1 MYKKEFPNSIRN
13 YFTIL
18 LFLLL
23 TIVAGNDISAQFYNG
38 SQMSFG
44 KNRVQYK
51 EFQWTFYK
59 FDNFDVYFYLGG
71 KELALYTSKFVED
84 HLDDIEDKLDT
95 GLDDKMQFIV
105 FNNLTDL
112 KQSNIGLINDEQYN
126 TGGITYIIGKKVF
139 LYFDGSHANFDRQ
152 IRAGI
157 AQSIVNQLLYGSSI
171 GSQMKNTSL
180 FPFPD
185 WYMKGLVSYVSED
198 WNTEIDNWVKDG
210 MLSGKYNKFNQ
221 LTGEEAT
228 YAGHAFWRYIAE
240 KYGSSTISNIVY
252 MAKVSRRLESGF
264 LYVLGV
270 SFKTLQKEAIDHY
283 RTIYNQSDSTTV
295 FPTES
300 LLKRVKQQRVYSR
313 LKLSPDG
320 NRLVYTYNNYN
331 QYKIF
336 MKDLNTG
343 KTKKIMKA
351 GFRLEDKVDYSYPI
365 MAWHPSGRILSILV
379 EKKGEIYLYYYLL
392 DEKKMEKV
400 ILYQFEKVLDMAYSS
415 DGRSMVMSAVQNGQS
430 DIFVYDIGSNSYDQI
445 TKDNYDDL
453 YPRFLDNSR
462 EIIFSSNRIN
472 DTIRFEN
479 KYKPGEVQPRYDLF
493 LYDYQKKSN
502 LLRRVTKTPLSNEIM
517 AMEYEPKYI
526 SYLSDKNGIYNR
538 CIGQFDS
545 TISFIDTTTH
555 YRYFTRSFPITN
567 YSRNII
573 EHDVVPGIDK
583 MAQIIY
589 KDRKYYMQVYDRLPF
604 QSLTEESP
612 ENTLYMNQLVDN
624 YGVKQK
630 TAEEAQTQ
638 TGAIQQSKRKG
649 FSTARQSDAMREIKE
664 IIASDTTLGNG
675 KINTKDYKF
684 DLKDYQNK
692 LGINRDYTMLD
703 IPLPGQKKTEEKEPP
718 KRLNYN
724 VEYFINQVT
733 TQIDFSYLNQNYQQF
748 SGANSPIYLNP
759 GFNVLLQVGITDL
772 LEDYRI
778 VGGVRLNLDLSNN
791 EYLLS
796 FANLKR
802 RMDKEIVFHRVVN
815 EYNIQNVALFRIFTH
830 ELFYIMKYPF
840 SPVLA
845 LKSTLAYKYDRGVL
859 RATDVYT
866 LSYPELDEHTGSVK
880 EELIYDNTK
889 NIGPNLLDGTRFK
902 IFGEYYQ
909 SITDM
914 EGNLAVVGLDYR
926 NYQRIHRTMIW
937 ANRFA
942 YSTSFGNNKLI
953 YYMGGVD
960 NWLFPEFN
968 QHTPVD
974 PSQPYVYQTLATNL
988 RGFDQNIRN
997 GNSFAVF
1004 NSEIRFPVFRY
1015 FANRP
1020 IKSDFASNFQIVGFG
1035 DVGTA
1040 WTGAHP
1046 WSGDNFLYTNNID
1059 RPPLNITVK
1068 VQKEPIVGG
1077 FGFGA
1082 RTRLLGYFMRGDLAW
1097 GVEDGKV
1104 QTPIFYFSLS
1114 LDF

>member
-1 MYKKEFPNSIRN
+1 MYRKVIPSNSID
-13 YFTIL
+13 FVKM

-23 TIVAGNDISAQFYNG
+23 LELAMGKEVSAQFYNG

-44 KNRVQYK
+44 KNRVQFK
-51 EFQWTFYK
+51 EFQWTYYK
-59 FDNFDVYFYLGG
+59 FDDFDVYFYLGG
-71 KELALYTSKFVED
+71 KELALYTSKFVKD
-84 HLDDIEDKLDT
+84 HLDEIEDKLDT

-126 TGGITYIIGKKVF
+126 TGGITHIIGKKVF
-139 LYFDGSHANFDRQ
+139 IYFDGSHANFDRQ
-152 IRAGI
+152 IRAGV

-210 MLSGKYNKFNQ
+210 ILSGKFNKFNQ
-221 LTGEEAT
+221 LTGDEAT

-240 KYGSSTISNIVY
+240 KYGGSTISNIIY

-264 LYVLGV
+264 LYVLGI
-270 SFKTLQKEAIDHY
+270 SFKNLQAESLSYY
-283 RTIYNQSDSTTV
+283 RELYEQSDSLRA
-295 FPTES
+295 FPNES
-300 LLKRVKQQRVYSR
+300 MLKRVKTQRMYSR

-320 NRLVYTYNNYN
+320 SNLVYAYNNYG
-331 QYKIF
+331 QYKVL
-336 MKDLNTG
+336 MRNLNTG
-343 KTKKIMKA
+343 KTKKLMKA
-351 GFRLEDKVDYSYPI
+351 GFRLEDKVDYSYPLT
-365 MAWHPSGRILSILV
+365 AWHPSGKILSILV
-379 EKKGEIYLYYYLL
+379 EKKGEIYLYSYLK

-400 ILYQFEKVLDMAYSS
+400 ILYQFEKVLDMAYST
-415 DGRSMVMSAVQNGQS
+415 DGRSIVMSAVQNGQS
-430 DIFVYDIGSNSYDQI
+430 DIFVYDIGSNSYEQI
-445 TKDNYDDL
+445 TKDHYDDL
-453 YPRFLDNSR
+453 YPRFINNSK
-462 EIIFSSNRIN
+462 EIVFSSNRIN

-479 KYKPGEVQPRYDLF
+479 KYKPGEVQERYDLF

-502 LLRRVTKTPLSNEIM
+502 LLRWVTKTPLSNEIK
-517 AMEYEPKYI
+517 AMEYENKYI
-526 SYLSDKNGIYNR
+526 SFLSDKNGIYNR
-538 CIGQFDS
+538 YIGQFDS
-545 TISFIDTTTH
+545 AISYIDTTTH
-555 YRYFTRSFPITN
+555 YRYYTRSFPVTD

-573 EHDVVPGIDK
+573 EHDIVPEIDK
-583 MAQIIY
+583 LAQVIY
-589 KDRKYYMQVYDRLPF
+589 KDRKYFMQVYDRLPV
-604 QSLTEESP
+604 QLLESTSN
-612 ENTLYMNQLVDN
+612 ENTLYMNQLVDI
-624 YGVKQK
+624 YGKKPEPTPLQK
-630 TAEEAQTQ
+630 AESRS
-638 TGAIQQSKRKG
+638 GGPLKRKG
-649 FSTARQSDAMREIKE
+649 FTTARQSDAIREIKE
-664 IIASDTTLGNG
+664 IISADTALGDG
-675 KINTKDYKF
+675 KINVKDYQF

-692 LGINRDYTMLD
+692 AAINKDFTMLD
-703 IPLPGQKKTEEKEPP
+703 VPLPGQKKKDIEEPP

-733 TQIDFSYLNQNYQQF
+733 TQIDFSYLNQSYQPF
-748 SGANSPIYLNP
+748 SGSRSPIYLNP
-759 GFNVLLQVGITDL
+759 GFNVLLQVGVTDL

-778 VGGVRLNLDLSNN
+778 VGGVRLNLDLTNN

-796 FANLKR
+796 YANLKR
-802 RMDKEIVFHRVVN
+802 RIDKEIVFHRVVN
-815 EYNIQNVALFRIFTH
+815 EYNIQNVAFFRIFTH

-845 LKSTLAYKYDRGVL
+845 LKSTLSYKYERGVF
-859 RATDVYT
+859 RATDVNT
-866 LSYPELDEHTGSVK
+866 LSYPELYDHTASIK

-889 NIGPNLLDGTRFK
+889 NLGPNLFDGTRFK

-909 SITDM
+909 SIKETDA
-914 EGNLAVVGLDYR
+914 NLAVVGIDYR
-926 NYQRIHRTMIW
+926 NYQRLHRTLIW

-968 QHTPVD
+968 QYTPVD
-974 PSQPYVYQTLATNL
+974 PDQPYAYQTLATNL

-997 GNSFAVF
+997 GNSFAVI
-1004 NSEIRFPVFRY
+1004 NSEIRFPIFRY

-1035 DVGTA
+1035 DIGTA
-1040 WTGAHP
+1040 WTGLHP
-1046 WSGDNFLYTNNID
+1046 WSNDNFLFTNNIQ

-1068 VQKEPIVGG
+1068 VQKEPVVGG

-1082 RTRLLGYFMRGDLAW
+1082 RTRLLGYFIRGDVAW

-1104 QTPIFYFSLS
+1104 LPAIFYLSLS

>member
-1 MYKKEFPNSIRN
+1 MYKKVIPSNKVGFVKM
-13 YFTIL
+13 

-23 TIVAGNDISAQFYNG
+23 LELAMGKEVSAQFYNG

-44 KNRVQYK
+44 KNRVQFK
-51 EFQWTFYK
+51 EFQWTYYK
-59 FDNFDVYFYLGG
+59 FDDFDVYFYLGG
-71 KELALYTSKFVED
+71 KELALYTSKFVKD
-84 HLDDIEDKLDT
+84 HLDEIEDKLDT
-95 GLDDKMQFIV
+95 GLDDKMQFII

-126 TGGITYIIGKKVF
+126 TGGITHIIGKKVF
-139 LYFDGSHANFDRQ
+139 IYFDGSHANFDRQ
-152 IRAGI
+152 IRAGV

-185 WYMKGLVSYVSED
+185 WYMKGLVSYVSDD

-210 MLSGKYNKFNQ
+210 ILSGKFNKFNQ
-221 LTGEEAT
+221 LTGDEAT

-240 KYGSSTISNIVY
+240 KYGGSTISNIIY

-264 LYVLGV
+264 LYVLGI
-270 SFKTLQKEAIDHY
+270 SFKNLQAESLSYY
-283 RTIYNQSDSTTV
+283 RELYEQSDSLRV
-295 FPTES
+295 FPNES
-300 LLKRVKQQRVYSR
+300 ILKRVKTQRMYSR

-320 NRLVYTYNNYN
+320 SNLVYTYNNYG
-331 QYKIF
+331 QYKVL
-336 MKDLNTG
+336 MRNLNTG
-343 KTKKIMKA
+343 KTKKLMKA
-351 GFRLEDKVDYSYPI
+351 GFRLEDKVDYSYPLT
-365 MAWHPSGRILSILV
+365 AWHPSGKILSILV
-379 EKKGEIYLYYYLL
+379 EKKGEIYLYSYLK

-400 ILYQFEKVLDMAYSS
+400 ILYQFEKVLDMAYST
-415 DGRSMVMSAVQNGQS
+415 DGRSIVMSAVQNGQS
-430 DIFVYDIGSNSYDQI
+430 DIFVYDIGSNSYEQI
-445 TKDNYDDL
+445 TKDHYDDL
-453 YPRFLDNSR
+453 YPRFINNSK
-462 EIIFSSNRIN
+462 EIVFSSNRIN

-479 KYKPGEVQPRYDLF
+479 KYKPGEVQERYDLF

-502 LLRRVTKTPLSNEIM
+502 LLRWVTKTPLSNEIK
-517 AMEYEPKYI
+517 AMEYENKYI
-526 SYLSDKNGIYNR
+526 SFLSDKNGIFNR
-538 CIGQFDS
+538 YIGQFDS
-545 TISFIDTTTH
+545 AISYIDTTTH
-555 YRYFTRSFPITN
+555 YRYYTRSFPVTD

-573 EHDVVPGIDK
+573 EHDIVPEIDK
-583 MAQIIY
+583 LAQVIY
-589 KDRKYYMQVYDRLPF
+589 KDRKYFMQVYDRLPV
-604 QSLTEESP
+604 QLLETTSN
-612 ENTLYMNQLVDN
+612 ENTLYMNQLVDI
-624 YGVKQK
+624 YGKKPEPTPLQK
-630 TAEEAQTQ
+630 AESRS
-638 TGAIQQSKRKG
+638 GGPLKRKG
-649 FSTARQSDAMREIKE
+649 FTTARQSDAIREIKE
-664 IIASDTTLGNG
+664 IISADTALGDG
-675 KINTKDYKF
+675 KINVKDYQF

-692 LGINRDYTMLD
+692 VGINKDFTMLD
-703 IPLPGQKKTEEKEPP
+703 VPLPGQKKKELEEPP

-733 TQIDFSYLNQNYQQF
+733 TQIDFSYLNQNYQPF
-748 SGANSPIYLNP
+748 SGSRSPIYLNP
-759 GFNVLLQVGITDL
+759 GFNVLLQVGVTDL

-778 VGGVRLNLDLSNN
+778 VGGVRLNLDLTNN

-796 FANLKR
+796 YSNLKR
-802 RMDKEIVFHRVVN
+802 RIDKEIVFHRVVN
-815 EYNIQNVALFRIFTH
+815 EYNLQNVAFYRIFTH

-845 LKSTLAYKYDRGVL
+845 LKSTLSYKYERGVF
-859 RATDVYT
+859 RATDVNT
-866 LSYPELDEHTGSVK
+866 LSYPELYDHTASIK

-889 NIGPNLLDGTRFK
+889 NLGPNLFDGTRFK

-909 SITDM
+909 SIKETDA
-914 EGNLAVVGLDYR
+914 NLAVVGIDYR
-926 NYQRIHRTMIW
+926 NYQRLHRTLIW

-968 QHTPVD
+968 QYTPVD
-974 PSQPYVYQTLATNL
+974 PDQPYAYQTLATNL

-997 GNSFAVF
+997 GNSFAVI
-1004 NSEIRFPVFRY
+1004 NSEIRFPIFRY

-1035 DVGTA
+1035 DIGTA
-1040 WTGAHP
+1040 WTGLHP
-1046 WSGDNFLYTNNID
+1046 WSNDNFLFTNNIQ

-1068 VQKEPIVGG
+1068 VQKEPVVGG

-1082 RTRLLGYFMRGDLAW
+1082 RTRLLGYFIRGDVAW

-1104 QTPIFYFSLS
+1104 LPAIFYLSLS

>member
-1 MYKKEFPNSIRN
+1 MYKKVIPSNKVGFVKM
-13 YFTIL
+13 

-23 TIVAGNDISAQFYNG
+23 LELAMGKEVSAQFYNG

-44 KNRVQYK
+44 KNRVQFK
-51 EFQWTFYK
+51 EFQWTYYK
-59 FDNFDVYFYLGG
+59 FDDFDVYFYLGG
-71 KELALYTSKFVED
+71 KELALYTSKFVKD
-84 HLDDIEDKLDT
+84 HLDEIEDKLDT
-95 GLDDKMQFIV
+95 GLDDKMQFII

-126 TGGITYIIGKKVF
+126 TGGITHIIGKKVF
-139 LYFDGSHANFDRQ
+139 IYFDGSHANFDRQ
-152 IRAGI
+152 IRAGV

-210 MLSGKYNKFNQ
+210 ILSGKFNKFNQ
-221 LTGEEAT
+221 LTGDEAT

-240 KYGSSTISNIVY
+240 KYGGSTISNIIY

-264 LYVLGV
+264 LYVLGI
-270 SFKTLQKEAIDHY
+270 SFKNLQAESLSYY
-283 RTIYNQSDSTTV
+283 RELYEQSDSLRA
-295 FPTES
+295 FPNES
-300 LLKRVKQQRVYSR
+300 ILKRVKTQRMYSR

-320 NRLVYTYNNYN
+320 SNLVYAYNNYG
-331 QYKIF
+331 QYKVL
-336 MKDLNTG
+336 MRNMNTG
-343 KTKKIMKA
+343 KTKKLMKA
-351 GFRLEDKVDYSYPI
+351 GFRLEDKVDYSYPLT
-365 MAWHPSGRILSILV
+365 AWHPSGKILSILV
-379 EKKGEIYLYYYLL
+379 EKKGEIYLYSYLK

-400 ILYQFEKVLDMAYSS
+400 ILYQFEKVLDMAYST
-415 DGRSMVMSAVQNGQS
+415 DGRSIVMSAVQNGQS
-430 DIFVYDIGSNSYDQI
+430 DIFVYDIGSNSYEQI
-445 TKDNYDDL
+445 TKDHYDDL
-453 YPRFLDNSR
+453 YPRFINNSK
-462 EIIFSSNRIN
+462 EIVFSSNRIN

-479 KYKPGEVQPRYDLF
+479 KYKPGEVQERYDLF

-502 LLRRVTKTPLSNEIM
+502 LLRWVTKTPLSNEIK
-517 AMEYEPKYI
+517 AMEYENKYI
-526 SYLSDKNGIYNR
+526 SFLSDKNGIFNR
-538 CIGQFDS
+538 YIGQFDS
-545 TISFIDTTTH
+545 AISYIDTTTH
-555 YRYFTRSFPITN
+555 YRYYTRSFPVTD

-573 EHDVVPGIDK
+573 EHDIVPEIDK
-583 MAQIIY
+583 LAQVIY
-589 KDRKYYMQVYDRLPF
+589 KDRKYFMQVYDRLPV
-604 QSLTEESP
+604 QLLETTSN
-612 ENTLYMNQLVDN
+612 ENTLYMNQLVDI
-624 YGVKQK
+624 YGKKPEPTPLQK
-630 TAEEAQTQ
+630 AESRS
-638 TGAIQQSKRKG
+638 GGPLKRKG
-649 FSTARQSDAMREIKE
+649 FTTARQSDAIREIKE
-664 IIASDTTLGNG
+664 IISADTALGDG
-675 KINTKDYKF
+675 KINVKDYQF
-684 DLKDYQNK
+684 DLKYYQNK
-692 LGINRDYTMLD
+692 VGINKDFTMLD
-703 IPLPGQKKTEEKEPP
+703 VPLPGQKKKDIEEPP

-733 TQIDFSYLNQNYQQF
+733 TQIDFSYLNQSYQPF
-748 SGANSPIYLNP
+748 SGSRSPIYLNP
-759 GFNVLLQVGITDL
+759 GFNVLLQVGVTDL

-778 VGGVRLNLDLSNN
+778 VGGVRLNLDLTNN

-796 FANLKR
+796 YANLKR
-802 RMDKEIVFHRVVN
+802 RIDKEIVFHRVVN
-815 EYNIQNVALFRIFTH
+815 EYNIQNVAFFRIFTH

-845 LKSTLAYKYDRGVL
+845 LKSTLSYKYERGVF
-859 RATDVYT
+859 RATDVNT
-866 LSYPELDEHTGSVK
+866 LSYPELYDHTASIK

-889 NIGPNLLDGTRFK
+889 NLGPNLFDGTRFK

-909 SITDM
+909 SIKETDA
-914 EGNLAVVGLDYR
+914 NLAVVGIDYR
-926 NYQRIHRTMIW
+926 NYQRLHRTLIW

-968 QHTPVD
+968 QYTPVD
-974 PSQPYVYQTLATNL
+974 PDQPYAYQTLATNL

-997 GNSFAVF
+997 GNSFAVI
-1004 NSEIRFPVFRY
+1004 NSEIRFPIFRY

-1035 DVGTA
+1035 DIGTA
-1040 WTGAHP
+1040 WTGLHP
-1046 WSGDNFLYTNNID
+1046 WSNDNFLFTNNIQ

-1068 VQKEPIVGG
+1068 VQKEPVVGG

-1082 RTRLLGYFMRGDLAW
+1082 RTRLLGYFIRGDVAW

-1104 QTPIFYFSLS
+1104 LPAIFYLSLS

>member
-1 MYKKEFPNSIRN
+1 MYNKVFPNRFDRIAKV
-13 YFTIL
+13 F
-18 LFLLL
+18 FLLL
-23 TIVAGNDISAQFYNG
+23 IMVLADADVSAQFYNG

-59 FDNFDVYFYLGG
+59 FDDYDIYFYLGG
-71 KELALYTSKFVED
+71 KELALYTAKYVKD
-84 HLDDIEDKLDT
+84 HLDEIEDKLDT
-95 GLDDKMQFIV
+95 GLDDKIQFIV

-112 KQSNIGLINDEQYN
+112 KQSNIGLISDEQYN
-126 TGGITYIIGKKVF
+126 TGGITHIIGKKVF
-139 LYFDGSHANFDRQ
+139 IYFDGSHSNFNRQ
-152 IRAGI
+152 IRAGV
-157 AQSIVNQLLYGSSI
+157 AQSIVNQLLYGSTI

-185 WYMKGLVSYVSED
+185 WYMRGLVSYVSED
-198 WNTEIDNWVKDG
+198 WNTQIDNLVKDG
-210 MLSGKYNKFNQ
+210 ILSGKFDKFNQ
-221 LTGEEAT
+221 LTGDEAT
-228 YAGHAFWRYIAE
+228 YAGHSFWRYIAE
-240 KYGSSTISNIVY
+240 KYGHSTISNIVY

-270 SFKTLQKEAIDHY
+270 SFKTLQAEALAHY
-283 RTIYNQSDSTTV
+283 RELYLQSESIRD
-295 FPTES
+295 FPNES
-300 LLKRVKQQRVYSR
+300 LLKKVKPQRTYSR

-320 NRLVYTYNNYN
+320 NNLVYTYNHYG
-331 QYKIF
+331 QYKVKMRNLI
-336 MKDLNTG
+336 TG
-343 KTKKIMKA
+343 KNKKLMKA

-365 MAWHPSGRILSILV
+365 LAWHPSGKILSILV
-379 EKKGEIYLYYYLL
+379 EKKGEIYLYYYLM
-392 DEKKMEKV
+392 DEKKMERV

-430 DIFVYDIGSNSYDQI
+430 DIFVYDIGSNSYEQI
-445 TKDNYDDL
+445 TRDHFDDL
-453 YPRFLDNSR
+453 YPRFINNSK
-462 EIIFSSNRIN
+462 EIVFSSNRIN

-479 KYKPGEVQPRYDLF
+479 KYKPGKVQERFDLF

-502 LLRRVTKTPLSNEIM
+502 LLRWVTKTPLSNEVN
-517 AMEYEPKYI
+517 AMEYEKNYI
-526 SYLSDKNGIYNR
+526 SYLSDKNGIFNR
-538 CIGQFDS
+538 YIGQFDS
-545 TISFIDTTTH
+545 TISYIDTTTH
-555 YRYFTRSFPITN
+555 YRYFTNSFQVTD
-567 YSRNII
+567 YSRNIV
-573 EHDVVPGIDK
+573 EHDIVPEINK
-583 MAQIIY
+583 VAQVIY
-589 KDRKYYMQVYDRLPF
+589 KDRKYFMQVYDQLPVH
-604 QSLTEESP
+604 SLEAVTPINSS
-612 ENTLYMNQLVDN
+612 YMNQLVDI
-624 YGVKQK
+624 YGKR
-630 TAEEAQTQ
+630 TDPTPAEKLKESSGET
-638 TGAIQQSKRKG
+638 TKRKG
-649 FSTARQSDAMREIKE
+649 FATAHVSDAVKELKE
-664 IIASDTTLGNG
+664 IIGVDTISSDG
-675 KINTKDYKF
+675 KINV
-684 DLKDYQNK
+684 KDYQFDFK
-692 LGINRDYTMLD
+692 DYLDKAGINKDFTMLD
-703 IPLPGQKKTEEKEPP
+703 VPLPGQKKKDEDDPP

-733 TQIDFSYLNQNYQQF
+733 TQIDFSYLNQNYQPY
-748 SGANSPIYLNP
+748 SGSRSPIYLNP
-759 GFNVLLQVGITDL
+759 GFNLLLQVGITDL

-778 VGGVRLNLDLSNN
+778 VGGIRLNLDLANN

-796 FANLKR
+796 FANLKKR
-802 RMDKEIVFHRVVN
+802 IDKEIIFHRQVN
-815 EYNIQNVALFRIFTH
+815 EYNFQNVAFFRIFTH
-830 ELFYIMKYPF
+830 EFFYILKYPF

-845 LKSTLAYKYDRGVL
+845 LKSTLLYKYERGVF
-859 RATDVYT
+859 RATDVNT
-866 LSYPELDEHTGSVK
+866 LSFPELTDHIGSVK

-889 NIGPNLLDGTRFK
+889 SLGPNLFDGTRFK

-909 SITDM
+909 SIKELDA
-914 EGNLAVVGLDYR
+914 NLAVVGIDYR
-926 NYQRIHRTMIW
+926 NYQRLHRTLIW

-968 QHTPVD
+968 TNTPVD
-974 PSQPYVYQTLATNL
+974 PSQPYAYQTLATNL

-997 GNSFAVF
+997 GNSFAVI
-1004 NSEIRFPVFRY
+1004 NSEIRFPIFRY

-1040 WTGAHP
+1040 WTGLHP
-1046 WSGDNFLYTNNID
+1046 WSGDNFLFTNNIQ

-1082 RTRLLGYFMRGDLAW
+1082 RTRLLGYFIRGDVAW

-1104 QTPIFYFSLS
+1104 QPAIFYLSLS

>member
-1 MYKKEFPNSIRN
+1 MYKKVIPNNIVD
-13 YFTIL
+13 FVKMLFL
-18 LFLLL
+18 LFL
-23 TIVAGNDISAQFYNG
+23 TVAIGKEASAQFYNG

-44 KNRVQYK
+44 KNRVQFK

-59 FDNFDVYFYLGG
+59 FDDFDVYFYLGG
-71 KELALYTSKFVED
+71 KELALYTSKFVKD
-84 HLDDIEDKLDT
+84 HLDEIEDKLDT
-95 GLDDKMQFIV
+95 GLDDKIQFIV

-126 TGGITYIIGKKVF
+126 TGGITHIIGKKVF
-139 LYFDGSHANFDRQ
+139 IYFDGSHASFDRQ
-152 IRAGI
+152 IRAGV

-210 MLSGKYNKFNQ
+210 ILSGKFNKFNQ

-264 LYVLGV
+264 LYVLGI
-270 SFKTLQKEAIDHY
+270 SFKNLQSEALAYY
-283 RTIYNQSDSTTV
+283 RDLYGQSDTSRI
-295 FPTES
+295 FPAES
-300 LLKRVKQQRVYSR
+300 ILKKIKPQRIYSR

-320 NRLVYTYNNYN
+320 SNLVYTYNHYG
-331 QYKIF
+331 QYKVL
-336 MKDLNTG
+336 MKNLNTG
-343 KTKKIMKA
+343 KTKKLMKA
-351 GFRLEDKVDYSYPI
+351 GFRLEDKVDYSYPLL
-365 MAWHPSGRILSILV
+365 AWHPSGKILSILV
-379 EKKGEIYLYYYLL
+379 EKKGEIYLYYYLM

-400 ILYQFEKVLDMAYSS
+400 ILYQFEKVLDMAYSA

-430 DIFVYDIGSNSYDQI
+430 DIFVYDIGSNSYEQI
-445 TKDNYDDL
+445 TKDHYDDL
-453 YPRFLDNSR
+453 YPRFINNSK
-462 EIIFSSNRIN
+462 EIVFSSNRIN
-472 DTIRFEN
+472 DTIRFEH
-479 KYKPGEVQPRYDLF
+479 KYKPGEVQDRYDLF
-493 LYDYQKKSN
+493 LYNYQTKSN
-502 LLRRVTKTPLSNEIM
+502 LLRWVTKTPLSNEIK
-517 AMEYEPKYI
+517 AMEYENKYI
-526 SYLSDKNGIYNR
+526 SFLSDKNGIYNR
-538 CIGQFDS
+538 YIGQFDS
-545 TISFIDTTTH
+545 AISYIDTTTH
-555 YRYFTRSFPITN
+555 YRYFTRSFPVTD

-573 EHDVVPGIDK
+573 EQDIVPEIDK
-583 MAQIIY
+583 LAQVIY
-589 KDRKYYMQVYDRLPF
+589 KDRKYYMQLYDRLPV
-604 QSLTEESP
+604 QSLDIAKP
-612 ENTLYMNQLVDN
+612 ENTHYMNKLVDI
-624 YGVKQK
+624 YGKKPEPVP
-630 TAEEAQTQ
+630 TQ
-638 TGAIQQSKRKG
+638 NEGTGAGEPAKRIG
-649 FSTARQSDAMREIKE
+649 FTTVRQSDAIREIKE
-664 IIASDTTLGNG
+664 IISADTAAGDG
-675 KINTKDYKF
+675 KINVKDYQF

-692 LGINRDYTMLD
+692 LGINKDFTMLD
-703 IPLPGQKKTEEKEPP
+703 VPLPGQKKKVEEEPP

-733 TQIDFSYLNQNYQQF
+733 TQIDFSYLNQNYQPF
-748 SGANSPIYLNP
+748 SGSRSPIYLNP
-759 GFNVLLQVGITDL
+759 GFNVLLQVGVTDL

-778 VGGVRLNLDLSNN
+778 VGGIRLNLDLANN

-802 RMDKEIVFHRVVN
+802 RIDKEIVFHRVVD
-815 EYNIQNVALFRIFTH
+815 EYNIQNVAFFRIFTH
-830 ELFYIMKYPF
+830 EFFYIMKYPF

-845 LKSTLAYKYDRGVL
+845 LKSTLSYKYERGVF
-859 RATDVYT
+859 RATDVNT
-866 LSYPELDEHTGSVK
+866 LSYPELYDHTASIK

-889 NIGPNLLDGTRFK
+889 NLGPNLFDGTRFK

-909 SITDM
+909 SIKETDVNM
-914 EGNLAVVGLDYR
+914 AVVGIDYR
-926 NYQRIHRTMIW
+926 NYQRLHRTLIW

-968 QHTPVD
+968 PYTPVD
-974 PSQPYVYQTLATNL
+974 PEQPYAYQTLATNL

-997 GNSFAVF
+997 GNSFAVI
-1004 NSEIRFPVFRY
+1004 NSEIRFPIFKY

-1035 DVGTA
+1035 DIGTA
-1040 WTGAHP
+1040 WTGTHP
-1046 WSGDNFLYTNNID
+1046 WSNDNFLFTNNIN

-1068 VQKEPIVGG
+1068 VQKEPVVGG

-1082 RTRLLGYFMRGDLAW
+1082 RTRLLGYFIRGDVAW

-1104 QTPIFYFSLS
+1104 LPAIFYLSLS

>member
-1 MYKKEFPNSIRN
+1 MYKKVIPSNKVDFVKM
-13 YFTIL
+13 

-23 TIVAGNDISAQFYNG
+23 LAVAVGKEVSAQFYNG

-51 EFQWTFYK
+51 EFQWTYYK
-59 FDNFDVYFYLGG
+59 FDDFDVYFYLGG
-71 KELALYTSKFVED
+71 KELALYTSKFVKD
-84 HLDDIEDKLDT
+84 HLHEVENKLDT

-139 LYFDGSHANFDRQ
+139 IYFDGSHANFDRQ

-185 WYMKGLVSYVSED
+185 WYMRGLVSYVSED

-210 MLSGKYNKFNQ
+210 ILSGKFNKFNQ
-221 LTGEEAT
+221 LTGDEAT

-240 KYGSSTISNIVY
+240 KYGRSTISNIIY

-264 LYVLGV
+264 LYVLGI
-270 SFKTLQKEAIDHY
+270 SFKNLQAESLSFY
-283 RTIYNQSDSTTV
+283 RELYGQSDSLRV
-295 FPTES
+295 FPNES
-300 LLKRVKQQRVYSR
+300 ILKRVKTQRMYSR

-320 NRLVYTYNNYN
+320 SNLVYAYNNYG
-331 QYKIF
+331 QYKVL
-336 MKDLNTG
+336 MRNLNTG
-343 KTKKIMKA
+343 KTKKLMKA
-351 GFRLEDKVDYSYPI
+351 GFRLEDKVDYSYPLT
-365 MAWHPSGRILSILV
+365 AWHPSGKILSILI
-379 EKKGEIYLYYYLL
+379 EKKGEIYLYSYLM

-400 ILYQFEKVLDMAYSS
+400 ILYQFEKVLDMAYST
-415 DGRSMVMSAVQNGQS
+415 DGRSIVMSAVQNGQS
-430 DIFVYDIGSNSYDQI
+430 DIFVYDIGSNSYEQI
-445 TKDNYDDL
+445 TKDHYDDL
-453 YPRFLDNSR
+453 YPRFINNSK
-462 EIIFSSNRIN
+462 EIVFSSNRIN

-479 KYKPGEVQPRYDLF
+479 KYKPGDVQERYDLF

-502 LLRRVTKTPLSNEIM
+502 LLRWVIKTPLSNEIN
-517 AMEYEPKYI
+517 AMEYENKYI
-526 SYLSDKNGIYNR
+526 SFLSDKNGIYNR
-538 CIGQFDS
+538 YIGQFDS
-545 TISFIDTTTH
+545 AISYIDTTTH
-555 YRYFTRSFPITN
+555 YRYYTRSFPVTD

-573 EHDVVPGIDK
+573 EHDIVPEIDK
-583 MAQIIY
+583 IAQVIY
-589 KDRKYYMQVYDRLPF
+589 KDRKYFMQVYDRLPV
-604 QSLTEESP
+604 QSLETTNN
-612 ENTLYMNQLVDN
+612 ENTLYMNQLVDI
-624 YGVKQK
+624 YGKK
-630 TAEEAQTQ
+630 PEPTPLEKAESGNGEPA
-638 TGAIQQSKRKG
+638 KRKG
-649 FSTARQSDAMREIKE
+649 FTTARQSDAIREIKE
-664 IIASDTTLGNG
+664 IISADTALGDG
-675 KINTKDYKF
+675 KINVKDYQF

-692 LGINRDYTMLD
+692 AGINKDFTMLD
-703 IPLPGQKKTEEKEPP
+703 VPLPGQKKKDMEEPP

-733 TQIDFSYLNQNYQQF
+733 TQIDFSYLNQNYQPF
-748 SGANSPIYLNP
+748 SGSRSPIYLNP
-759 GFNVLLQVGITDL
+759 GFNVLLQVGVTDL

-778 VGGVRLNLDLSNN
+778 VGGVRLNLDLTNN

-796 FANLKR
+796 YANLKR
-802 RMDKEIVFHRVVN
+802 RIDKEIVFHRVVN
-815 EYNIQNVALFRIFTH
+815 EYNVQNVAFYRIFTH

-845 LKSTLAYKYDRGVL
+845 LKSTLSYKYERGVF
-859 RATDVYT
+859 RATDVNT
-866 LSYPELDEHTGSVK
+866 LSYPELYDHTASIK

-889 NIGPNLLDGTRFK
+889 NLGPNLFDGTRFK

-909 SITDM
+909 SIKETDA
-914 EGNLAVVGLDYR
+914 NLAVVGIDYR
-926 NYQRIHRTMIW
+926 NYQRLHRTLIW

-974 PSQPYVYQTLATNL
+974 PDQPYAYQTLATNL

-997 GNSFAVF
+997 GNSFAVI
-1004 NSEIRFPVFRY
+1004 NSEIRFPIFRY

-1035 DVGTA
+1035 DIGTA
-1040 WTGAHP
+1040 WTGLHP
-1046 WSGDNFLYTNNID
+1046 WSNDNFLFTNNID

-1082 RTRLLGYFMRGDLAW
+1082 RTRLLGYFIRGDVAW

-1104 QTPIFYFSLS
+1104 LPAIFYLSLS